1 MALKK
6 ETKDKTKAVNRVLTP
21 RKRAWKQVIASWQLY
36 LMLLSALICLIVF
49 HFIPM
54 YGVTIAFKDIRI
66 GEALWEGTWVGL
78 KHFRR
83 LFSSDLFS
91 TIFKNTIVITLIQN
105 FLLWP
110 LPIIFAL
117 IVHNC
122 TFKPIRKTVQ
132 TISYLPHLMSI
143 VVVVS
148 IVNLFCAQ
156 DTGLINLVL
165 EKLGMETIYFAGDA
179 KYFLPMYFT
188 SEIWMNMGSNAVV
201 YIAALSA
208 VDPQLLEAAKVDG
221 ASKLKRI
228 WHIDL
233 PTIRPTIIILLIMS
247 MGSVLSLGYERIL
260 LMQNDLNLPVSE
272 IIGTYVYKTGLK
284 GAQYSFSAAVSLF
297 NNVVGLILVLV
308 SNKIAK
314 KASDVSLF

>member
-1 MALKK
+1 MYLKK
-6 ETKDKTKAVNRVLTP
+6 NTKNEVTSGVVLSP
-21 RKRAWKQVIASWQLY
+21 KERKMKKFLRNWQLY
-36 LMLLSALICLIVF
+36 TMLLPALICLILF
-49 HFIPM
+49 HYVPM

-66 GEALWEGTWVGL
+66 GEALWEGTWVGF
-78 KHFRR
+78 KHFER

-91 TIFKNTIVITLIQN
+91 TIFKNTLVITFIQN

-122 TFKPIRKTVQ
+122 TNKGIRKTVQ
-132 TISYLPHLMSI
+132 TVSYLPHLMSI

-148 IVNLFCAQ
+148 IINLFCSQ
-156 DTGLINLVL
+156 ETGLINIVL
-165 EKLGMETIYFAGDA
+165 QKLGFDAIYFDGEQ
-179 KYFLPMYFT
+179 KWFLPMYFV
-188 SEIWMNMGSNAVV
+188 SEVWMNMGSNAVV

-208 VDPQLLEAAKVDG
+208 VDPQLIEAAEIDG

-233 PTIRPTIIILLIMS
+233 PTIRPTIILLLIMS
-247 MGSVLSLGYERIL
+247 MGKVLTLGYERIL

-272 IIGTYVYKTGLK
+272 IIGTYVYKTGLQ
-284 GAQYSFSAAVSLF
+284 GMQYSFSAAVSLF

-308 SNKIAK
+308 SNHIAK
-314 KASDVSLF
+314 KTADISLF

>member
-6 ETKDKTKAVNRVLTP
+6 NAEQETVSSVVLSP
-21 RKRAWKQVIASWQLY
+21 RKRRWKKFFGNWQLY
-36 LMLLSALICLIVF
+36 TMLLPALVCLILF
-49 HFIPM
+49 HYVPM

-78 KHFRR
+78 KHFER

-91 TIFKNTIVITLIQN
+91 TIFKNTLVITFIQN

-122 TFKPIRKTVQ
+122 TSKGIRKTVQ

-148 IVNLFCAQ
+148 IVNLFCSQ
-156 DTGLINLVL
+156 ETGLINIVL
-165 EKLGMETIYFAGDA
+165 QKLGFDAIYFAGDS
-179 KYFLPMYFT
+179 KWFLPMYFV
-188 SEIWMNMGSNAVV
+188 SEVWMNMGSNAVV

-208 VDPQLLEAAKVDG
+208 VDPQLIEAAEIDG

-233 PTIRPTIIILLIMS
+233 PTIRPTIILLLIMS
-247 MGSVLSLGYERIL
+247 MGQVLTLGYERIL

-272 IIGTYVYKTGLK
+272 IIGTYVYKTGLR
-284 GAQYSFSAAVSLF
+284 GMQYSFSAAVSLF

-308 SNKIAK
+308 SNQIAK
-314 KASDVSLF
+314 KMADISLF